1 MGRDADYL
9 HVAEGVLP
17 VKVESQFLDTQ
28 QDAARKRRFLIRLTA
43 VVSGGMFLDGYI
55 LGIIGTVIG
64 TIKTDLSMSVFA
76 EGAVA
81 SAALIGIFV
90 GGPLGGWLTDKLG
103 RKLLFSLDLIL
114 FTVASFAQFFV
125 HSVLLLF
132 VIRLLMGIAIG
143 ADYSIGWPLQ
153 AEFSPRRLRGR
164 LLALQEVLWYVGF
177 VAAFIIGYFMVNIW
191 HLDWRFILGTSTFPA
206 VALLIAR
213 IGLPESPRWLMQ
225 QKRAADAM
233 RIAEHYLEDPDDVAD
248 LSNEVAIKGSF
259 RHLFNAQNRRSVIFI
274 SVFWFCAVTP
284 YFAIATFA
292 ASVLEKYGLSDGLAG
307 GIIVNGAAMFG
318 VMVAVVAIERVGRR
332 RLTIGPQWICAIA
345 LVIIGAW
352 VSAPTIVILALF
364 FVFAFFNA
372 MYTALTG
379 VYPGE
384 VLPTE
389 IRGLGTGFAC
399 AVSRIGAALG
409 TFLLPWSMT
418 NLGGATTMIIAS
430 LFCIVGAVVSQKM
443 APEMTGRALS
453 ETGSMRAVTV

>member
-1 MGRDADYL
+1 MEVHSSPA
-9 HVAEGVLP
+9 
-17 VKVESQFLDTQ
+17 Q
-28 QDAARKRRFLIRLTA
+28 KRRFLIRLTG

-64 TIKTDLSMSVFA
+64 AIQTDLSMSVFA

-81 SAALIGIFV
+81 SAALIGIFI

-114 FTVASFAQFFV
+114 FAAASFVQFFV
-125 HSVLLLF
+125 DSPTELF
-132 VIRLLMGIAIG
+132 IIRLLMGIAIG

-177 VAAFIIGYFMVNIW
+177 VTAFLIGYVMVNVW

-213 IGLPESPRWLMQ
+213 IGMPESPRWLMQ
-225 QKRAADAM
+225 QKREADAM
-233 RIAEHYLEDPDDVAD
+233 RIAERYLEDPDDVAD
-248 LSNEVAIKGSF
+248 ISNETAAKGSF
-259 RHLFNAQNRRSVIFI
+259 RSLFNDHNRRNVIFI

-307 GIIVNGAAMFG
+307 GIIVNAAAMFG
-318 VMVAVVAIERVGRR
+318 VMISVIAIERVGRR

-345 LVIIGAW
+345 LVIIGTW
-352 VSAPTIVILALF
+352 VSAPTIVILILF

-384 VLPTE
+384 ILPTE

-399 AVSRIGAALG
+399 AVSRVGAAMG
-409 TFLLPWSMT
+409 TFLLPWAMT
-418 NLGGATTMIIAS
+418 NLGGTTTMIIAS
-430 LFCIVGAVVSQKM
+430 LFCVAGAVVSQKL

-453 ETGSMRAVTV
+453 DTGRMQAIDAKELTS

>member
-1 MGRDADYL
+1 MNDDTT
-9 HVAEGVLP
+9 
-17 VKVESQFLDTQ
+17 FLDTQ
-28 QDAARKRRFLIRLTA
+28 SDAARKRRFLIRLTA

-64 TIKTDLSMSVFA
+64 LIKTDLSMSVFA

-81 SAALIGIFV
+81 SAALIGIFI
-90 GGPLGGWLTDKLG
+90 GGPLGGWLTDRLG
-103 RKLLFSLDLIL
+103 RKLLFTCDLIL
-114 FTVASFAQFFV
+114 FTAASFAQFFV

-153 AEFSPRRLRGR
+153 SEFSPRRLRGR

-177 VAAFIIGYFMVNIW
+177 VFAFVVGYFMVNTW
-191 HLDWRFILGTSTFPA
+191 DVDWRIILGTSTLPA
-206 VALLIAR
+206 VILLIAR
-213 IGLPESPRWLMQ
+213 IGMPESPRWLMQ
-225 QKRAADAM
+225 QKREADAL
-233 RIAEHYLEDPDDVAD
+233 RIAERYLEDPDDIAD
-248 LSNEVAIKGSF
+248 LANETGERGSF
-259 RHLFNAQNRRSVIFI
+259 RHLFNDRNRRNVIFI

-307 GIIVNGAAMFG
+307 GIIVNAAAMFG

-332 RLTIGPQWICAIA
+332 RLTIMPQWICAVA

-352 VSAPTIVILALF
+352 VDAPTMVILLCF

-399 AVSRIGAALG
+399 AVSRIGAAMG
-409 TFLLPWSMT
+409 TFLLPFSMT
-418 NLGGATTMIIAS
+418 NLGGATTMIVAAV
-430 LFCIVGAVVSQKM
+430 FCVVGAVVAQRM
-443 APEMTGRALS
+443 APEMTGRALGD
-453 ETGSMRAVTV
+453 TGKMAAINVKELAV

>member
-1 MGRDADYL
+1 MNVQADF
-9 HVAEGVLP
+9 E
-17 VKVESQFLDTQ
+17 
-28 QDAARKRRFLIRLTA
+28 AAQADPRRKRRFLIRLTA

-64 TIKTDLSMSVFA
+64 LIKTDLSMSVFA
-76 EGAVA
+76 EGAIA
-81 SAALIGIFV
+81 SAALIGIFI

-103 RKLLFSLDLIL
+103 RKLLFTCDLIL
-114 FTVASFAQFFV
+114 FTAASFAQFFV

-153 AEFSPRRLRGR
+153 SEFSPRRLRGR

-177 VAAFIIGYFMVNIW
+177 VVAFIVGYFMVNTW

-206 VALLIAR
+206 VLLMIAR
-213 IGLPESPRWLMQ
+213 IGMPESPRWLMQ
-225 QKRAADAM
+225 QKRHADAM
-233 RIAEHYLEDPDDVAD
+233 RVAERYLEDPEDVED
-248 LSNEVAIKGSF
+248 LSNEIAGKGSF
-259 RHLFNAQNRRSVIFI
+259 RSLFNDRNRRNVIFI

-307 GIIVNGAAMFG
+307 GIIVNAAAMFG
-318 VMVAVVAIERVGRR
+318 VMISVVAIEKVGRR

-345 LVIIGAW
+345 LVIIGTW
-352 VSAPTIVILALF
+352 VDAPTIVILICF

-409 TFLLPWSMT
+409 TFLLPWSMS
-418 NLGGATTMIIAS
+418 NLGGAVTMLIAS
-430 LFCIVGAVVSQKM
+430 LFCIVGAVVSQRM

-453 ETGSMRAVTV
+453 DTGRMHVIDTKEFAA